1 MSGSSSTITATDPG
15 SIDPRISPT
24 LSWPLKL
31 LALIGIVIAVL
42 AVGGGSALAGSPD
55 AWYAALVR
63 PPLAP
68 PNWIFGPV
76 WTLLYIMMGI
86 SFWLLV
92 LAPAGRLRTTA
103 IGLFL
108 LQLLLNFAWTPIF
121 FGLHR
126 TDLAAIEI
134 VLLLL
139 ALLAT
144 IGAAA
149 RVSRSS
155 ALLLVPYAAW
165 VSFATYLSIGF
176 WWLNRS

>member
-1 MSGSSSTITATDPG
+1 
-15 SIDPRISPT
+15 
-24 LSWPLKL
+24 
-31 LALIGIVIAVL
+31 
-42 AVGGGSALAGSPD
+42 
-55 AWYAALVR
+55 
-63 PPLAP
+63 
-68 PNWIFGPV
+68 
-76 WTLLYIMMGI
+76 MMGI
-86 SFWLLV
+86 SLWLLV
-92 LAPAGRLRTTA
+92 LAPASRQRTTA

-149 RVSRSS
+149 RVSRPS